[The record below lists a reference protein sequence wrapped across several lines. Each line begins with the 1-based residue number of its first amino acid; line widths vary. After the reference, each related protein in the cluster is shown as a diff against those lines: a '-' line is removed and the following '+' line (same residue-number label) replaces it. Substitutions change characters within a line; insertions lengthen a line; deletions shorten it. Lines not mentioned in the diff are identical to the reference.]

1 MHHILQYVFVG
12 FRTFS
17 VDEQISMV
25 QASMFPIVVV
35 IMSLEYDIERNKY
48 SWFKFTDSEKDIILS
63 HFEPYRYL
71 EPAMHSMGHVIHQ
84 LAPDPTELSFLCGLH
99 LIDCGSLRDLLSLW
113 KGKVTE
119 K

>member
-1 MHHILQYVFVG
+1 
-12 FRTFS
+12 
-17 VDEQISMV
+17 
-25 QASMFPIVVV
+25 MFPIVVV

-99 LIDCGSLRDLLSLW
+99 LIDCGSLRDLLSL
-113 KGKVTE
+113 
-119 K
+119 